1 MTFYMFHIADFYA
14 ATRHLT
20 FDERAIY
27 RELLDIYYDS
37 EKPLTLDLDKLAR
50 LVCCRTPESKAALQG
65 ILDEFF
71 DATPDGYRSSRA
83 DEEIARYYEKRD
95 SLKARAEKRWQKPA
109 KAAEPATRIN
119 GNATAVLQHS
129 SSTPDVVQP
138 DAVEEPTDCS
148 AMQLQLQVQV
158 REEEEPP
165 LPPSRGGR
173 KDSVG
178 PLSSWSDLPAGFD
191 SEEFRAQWLEFLSYR
206 KEMRKPLR
214 SKSSES
220 MIWKAM
226 ERHGLEKSLAA
237 IRRTIAM
244 GWQGIFFEDAV
255 KPLPAASG
263 ASQRAARASREHVET
278 PYELPEL

>member
-1 MTFYMFHIADFYA
+1 MTFYMFHIADFYS

-20 FDERAIY
+20 FEERAIY

-50 LVCCRTPESKAALQG
+50 LVCCRTAEAKASLQG

-71 DATPDGYRSSRA
+71 VATSEGYRSTRA

-95 SLKARAEKRWQKPA
+95 SLKARAEKRWQKPT
-109 KAAEPATRIN
+109 KAAESTERTKS
-119 GNATAVLQHS
+119 NAVALPEQS
-129 SSTPDVVQP
+129 SGISEEVQP
-138 DAVEEPTDCS
+138 DADEKPASCS
-148 AMQLQLQVQV
+148 AMQLQLQVQLK
-158 REEEEPP
+158 REEPP

-173 KDSVG
+173 KAEG
-178 PLSSWSDLPAGFD
+178 PLTSWSELPAGFD
-191 SEEFRAQWLEFLSYR
+191 SQEFRAQWLEFLAYR
-206 KEMRKPLR
+206 KEMKKPLR

-226 ERHGLEKSLAA
+226 EQHGLERSLAA
-237 IRRTIAM
+237 VRKTIAM
-244 GWQGIFFEDAV
+244 GWQGIFFEDAG

-263 ASQRAARASREHVET
+263 ALHRAARASREHVESD
-278 PYELPEL
+278 YQLPEL